1 MSDSFGDELMTAT
14 VGRTAFVSRVT
25 LGSLEDLGYAV
36 NYDAADPFSL
46 PGASTRASLRAA
58 SGDVPPGSSTP
69 VADDIYRE
77 PPRALD
83 LSVELVEVLGSR

>member
-1 MSDSFGDELMTAT
+1 MTAS
-14 VGRTAFVSRVT
+14 VGPTTLVSRVT

-36 NYDAADPFSL
+36 NYDAADPYRL
-46 PGASTRASLRAA
+46 PRASSLSSLRSASAA
-58 SGDVPPGSSTP
+58 APPDSSIP

-83 LSVELVEVLGSR
+83 LPDELVEVLGSR